1 MSLCLGD
8 IYVCACVCVCVCG
21 GEGWGGGGRGRGTY
35 IQDVNWVT
43 YLHMGEH
50 IFGLLVYRGILMGFY
65 NIKFVQQHK
74 K

>member
-1 MSLCLGD
+1 MSRGHICM
-8 IYVCACVCVCVCG
+8 CMCVCVCVC
-21 GEGWGGGGRGRGTY
+21 GRGTY
-35 IQDVNWVT
+35 IQDVTWVT

>member
-1 MSLCLGD
+1 M
-8 IYVCACVCVCVCG
+8 YVHVCVCVCVCVCV
-21 GEGWGGGGRGRGTY
+21 WGGGGGGGGGWGTY
-35 IQDVNWVT
+35 IQDVTWVT